1 MVVVAVLV
9 AVLEEALE
17 EVQVQ
22 EEKEV
27 KNFEAPIPWSAAR
40 R

>member
-1 MVVVAVLV
+1 MMAVVAV
-9 AVLEEALE
+9 VLEEALE

-27 KNFEAPIPWSAAR
+27 KEFEAPIPWSAAR

>member
-1 MVVVAVLV
+1 MMAVVAV
-9 AVLEEALE
+9 VLEEALE

-27 KNFEAPIPWSAAR
+27 KEFEAPIPWSAVR